1 MYGRGVSAILILLV
15 VALTTTSCSDNKPAK
30 ITFTAP
36 PPAVLDTKPFALQG
50 AVLNKAGSALPGQKI
65 AYSSNPVDVVSV
77 TDSGECRCLRS
88 GDASVLVAGG
98 GLSSLV
104 GVKCRLVSG
113 IDVPREA
120 RFAIGEA
127 VAGFHATAL
136 SESNSPL
143 ADVPV
148 ALNSSDEHVLRV
160 ADQALVPVEVGK
172 ATLRATAGGF
182 TASTEVTVVQVVT
195 SKPLQLN
202 DGERQSWT
210 LSAGNYEIEV
220 KVAAAEGGGDGVTIA
235 WLGSDCPNQ
244 FERQLHKIRGR
255 VADTSSLTF
264 ENPTMLGMGSAING
278 YVKIVRV
285 P

>member
-1 MYGRGVSAILILLV
+1 MNTRGALATSILLFV
-15 VALTTTSCSDNKPAK
+15 GLAAAGCSDNKPAK
-30 ITFTAP
+30 ITSTAP
-36 PPAVLDTKPFALQG
+36 PSPVVDTKPFALQG
-50 AVLNKAGSALPGQKI
+50 AVVNKAGSALPGEKVT
-65 AYSSNPVDVVSV
+65 YSSNPSDVVTVS
-77 TDSGECRCLRS
+77 DAGECRCLKS
-88 GDASVLVAGG
+88 GDATVLVAGG

-113 IDVPREA
+113 IDAPREA
-120 RFAIGEA
+120 RFAVGEA
-127 VAGFHATAL
+127 VGGFHATAL
-136 SESNSPL
+136 NESNSPL

-148 ALNSSDEHVLRV
+148 ALSSSDEHVLRV
-160 ADQALVPVEVGK
+160 ENQAPVPVGVGK

-182 TASTEVTVVQVVT
+182 TASTEVTVVQTVA
-195 SKPLQLN
+195 SKPLLLN

-220 KVAAAEGGGDGVTIA
+220 KVAAAQGGRDGVTIA

-244 FERQLHKIRGR
+244 SEKQLHQIRGH
-255 VADTSSLTF
+255 VADTSALTI
-264 ENPTMLGMGSAING
+264 ENPTVLGMGSAVNG